1 MTPVVLA
8 SKSASRQ
15 AILTAAGVAF
25 EAVGSGVDE
34 DAAKAALLARGAGP
48 REIAAQ
54 LAEAKALA
62 VSQRRP
68 DAIVIGADQTLDLDG
83 SLFDKVGSLAEARAR
98 LQHLRGK
105 RHLLHSAV
113 VAAQGDAV
121 VWRYNES
128 PRLRLREAS
137 DSFIDAYLARH
148 GETLLGSV
156 GCYQLE
162 NDGVQLFDEIAGDYF
177 AILGLP
183 LTPLL
188 NLLRE
193 KGALAA

>member
-1 MTPVVLA
+1 
-8 SKSASRQ
+8 
-15 AILTAAGVAF
+15 
-25 EAVGSGVDE
+25 
-34 DAAKAALLARGAGP
+34 
-48 REIAAQ
+48 
-54 LAEAKALA
+54 
-62 VSQRRP
+62 
-68 DAIVIGADQTLDLDG
+68 
-83 SLFDKVGSLAEARAR
+83 
-98 LQHLRGK
+98 
-105 RHLLHSAV
+105 V